1 MDKKIFVNHS
11 AKLKK
16 STAGFRVMKHGR
28 NFETAM
34 IQEYQNTA
42 RLYQDTDSAVPQ
54 HHIWKSIIAGFN
66 CMHSITPQFLHF
78 LYAR

>member
-1 MDKKIFVNHS
+1 MDKKVFVDHS

-16 STAGFRVMKHGR
+16 STAGFRIMEHGR

-42 RLYQDTDSAVPQ
+42 RLYQEPIQ
-54 HHIWKSIIAGFN
+54 QFF
-66 CMHSITPQFLHF
+66 SITSGNP
-78 LYAR
+78 